1 MKPDSV
7 IHRERE
13 IRSILFTLIELLIVI
28 AIIAI
33 LAALLL
39 PALNQARSRAHSS
52 SCQNNLKEL
61 GLSMQLYLADFQDYL
76 PPVSNGT
83 SSGSAPYW
91 TQLLMGRELSVV
103 GLTSGRYAHNRLFR
117 CPEMKGSYDL
127 TASSASTGGWWTMRP
142 HYGVNSLL
150 YTGNSG
156 WQSSTKSGR
165 IRNPSIKFLLAD
177 VWQRNS
183 TGLSSK
189 ESGYFRWQNNV
200 DVTNGGYGN
209 LAARHNSSVMILHLD
224 GHVAPYRVANL
235 ERPFDSDPFRNID
248 ENKRYHRY
256 NF

>member
-1 MKPDSV
+1 MELDFV
-7 IHRERE
+7 NYRERE
-13 IRSILFTLIELLIVI
+13 CRSSSFTLIELLIVI

-39 PALNQARSRAHSS
+39 PALNQARGRAHATT
-52 SCQNNLKEL
+52 CRNNLKEL
-61 GLSMQLYLADFQDYL
+61 GLGMQLYLGDYQDYL
-76 PPVSNGT
+76 PPVSNGET
-83 SSGSAPYW
+83 SGSAPYW
-91 TQLLMGRELSVV
+91 PRLLMGRTSSIV
-103 GLTSGRYAHNRLFR
+103 GLASGLYAHNRLFY

-127 TASSASTGGWWTMRP
+127 NATTESTGGWWTMRP

-183 TGLSSK
+183 TGLSDK
-189 ESGYFRWQNNV
+189 EYGYFRWQNNV
-200 DVTNGGYGN
+200 DITNGGYGN

-248 ENKRYHRY
+248 ANKRYHRY

>member
-1 MKPDSV
+1 MELDFV
-7 IHRERE
+7 NYRERE
-13 IRSILFTLIELLIVI
+13 CRSSSFTLIELLIVI

-39 PALNQARSRAHSS
+39 PALNQARGRAHATT
-52 SCQNNLKEL
+52 CRNNLKEL
-61 GLSMQLYLADFQDYL
+61 GLGMQLYLGDYQDYL
-76 PPVSNGT
+76 PPVSNGET
-83 SSGSAPYW
+83 SGSAPYW
-91 TQLLMGRELSVV
+91 PRLLMGRMSSIV
-103 GLTSGRYAHNRLFR
+103 GLASGLYAHNRLFY

-127 TASSASTGGWWTMRP
+127 NATTESTGGWWTMRP

-183 TGLSSK
+183 TGLSDK
-189 ESGYFRWQNNV
+189 EYGYFRWQNNV
-200 DVTNGGYGN
+200 DITNGGYGN

-224 GHVAPYRVANL
+224 GHVARYRVANL

-248 ENKRYHRY
+248 ANKRYHRY